1 MNSALNKELIPN
13 QTVKAC
19 LSYIGCLCITLF
31 VTFFLNGTVGV
42 LLTTALI
49 CAFVLSA
56 AVTFAVRPF
65 INLSA
70 KLNKTTAAKN
80 ENIQCIISLSKRIIL
95 PAPIIEIHMKYSG
108 NLSAKSN
115 IYHITLAGTEI
126 NTAVFDFTAD
136 YSGNAEICVDK
147 VFLCG
152 FLGIFKVPVKNSDN
166 LSALNISV
174 YPNIPEVPIQ
184 TDFIKRTVLSKQD
197 DDDDDDEE
205 LSVTS
210 MVQTGIPG
218 YDHREYVPG
227 DPIKR
232 INWKLSSKRDVY
244 LLRLDELTASS
255 GNIFFLD
262 CPKTEDSIDSAEI
275 YKIRDCVI
283 EGILA
288 VFSMIIR
295 EGREVIFFYP
305 LKGKW
310 ERADIYTAADI
321 SLVQEKFAEFEPCEL
336 NSYIP
341 EELLETEKSAVC
353 FTAAGKTSNNSVN
366 RILYNILPHSSDMV
380 LVSAACAQL
389 PLLSSNAWSITDEF
403 EIKKC

>member
-1 MNSALNKELIPN
+1 MIH
-13 QTVKAC
+13 QC
-19 LSYIGCLCITLF
+19 
-31 VTFFLNGTVGV
+31 FFEFNVD
-42 LLTTALI
+42 
-49 CAFVLSA
+49 F
-56 AVTFAVRPF
+56 
-65 INLSA
+65 
-70 KLNKTTAAKN
+70 
-80 ENIQCIISLSKRIIL
+80 
-95 PAPIIEIHMKYSG
+95 
-108 NLSAKSN
+108 SN
-115 IYHITLAGTEI
+115 REQ
-126 NTAVFDFTAD
+126 
-136 YSGNAEICVDK
+136 VDK
-147 VFLCG
+147 VYVCG
-152 FLGIFKVPVKNSDN
+152 FLGILKMPVKSCDN
-166 LSALNISV
+166 IEKLNISV

-184 TDFIKRTVLSKQD
+184 TDFIKRTVLSKQ

-341 EELLETEKSAVC
+341 EELLETEKSTVC